1 MNKGASPVLSL
12 IIPVYNEAESVSELH
27 TELLDV
33 LNSLGESFEIIFIDD
48 GSIDSTFEVLS
59 RLKPATVIRF
69 ARNFGK
75 SQALQAGFDE
85 ARGTY
90 IITMDGDLQDDPH
103 EIPNFLKEIRTK
115 NIDLVV
121 GWKQRRLDPSNKKI
135 ASRLANKVT
144 NVLTGVKVHDM
155 NCCFK
160 IYKSDIAKQLALYGD
175 LHRFIPALVASMG
188 YKVAEMPVNHRSRKF
203 GVSKYGIVRL
213 FTSLF
218 DFSSLIFLRRFMDRP
233 MHFFGGF
240 GFLFGSVGFVILLYL
255 TYLKLETGVLIGN
268 RPLLLFGIL
277 LVLLGVQ
284 LFSLGFIGDLI
295 VRSGPSGARTFV
307 VKEKSMQS

>member
-1 MNKGASPVLSL
+1 MNKGSNPELSL
-12 IIPVYNEAESVSELH
+12 VIPVYNEAESVSELH
-27 TELLDV
+27 AELLGI
-33 LNSLGESFEIIFIDD
+33 LNTLGESFEIIFIDD
-48 GSIDSTFEVLS
+48 GSTDDTFEVLS
-59 RLKPATVIRF
+59 RLKFAIIIRF

-85 ARGTY
+85 ASGEY

-103 EIPNFLKEIRTK
+103 EIPNFLERMHDGDS
-115 NIDLVV
+115 DLIV

-135 ASRLANKVT
+135 ASSFANKIT
-144 NVLTGVKVHDM
+144 NILTGVKVHDM

-160 IYKSDIAKQLALYGD
+160 IYKNEVAKQLALYGD

-188 YKVAEMPVNHRSRKF
+188 YKVTEMPVNHRSRRF
-203 GVSKYGIVRL
+203 GTSKYGVTRL

-218 DFSSLIFLRRFMDRP
+218 DFSSLIFLRRFIDRP

-240 GFLFGSVGFVILLYL
+240 GFLFGSTGFFILLYL
-255 TYLKLETGVLIGN
+255 TFLKLYWGVLISN

-284 LFSLGFIGDLI
+284 LFSLGFIGDLVI
-295 VRSGPSGARTFV
+295 RSGPSGVRNFV
-307 VKEKSMQS
+307 IKEKKL

>member
-1 MNKGASPVLSL
+1 MNKGSSPVLSL
-12 IIPVYNEAESVSELH
+12 VIPVYNEAESVSELH
-27 TELLDV
+27 LELLSV
-33 LNSLGESFEIIFIDD
+33 LNMLGESFEIIYIDD
-48 GSIDSTFEVLS
+48 GSTDGTFDVLS
-59 RLKPATVIRF
+59 RLKLATTIRF

-85 ARGTY
+85 AHGTY
-90 IITMDGDLQDDPH
+90 IITMDGDLQDDSH
-103 EIPNFLKEIRTK
+103 EIPSFLK
-115 NIDLVV
+115 NIQDGNADIIV

-135 ASRLANKVT
+135 ASRLANKIT
-144 NVLTGVKVHDM
+144 NMLTGVQIHDM

-160 IYKSDIAKQLALYGD
+160 IYKSEVAKQLTLYGD
-175 LHRFIPALVASMG
+175 LHRFIPALAVSMG
-188 YKVAEMPVNHRSRKF
+188 YKVTEMSVNHRPRRF
-203 GVSKYGIVRL
+203 GQSKYGVMRL

-240 GFLFGSVGFVILLYL
+240 GFLFGSAGFLILLYL
-255 TYLKLETGVLIGN
+255 TYIKIFGNILIGN

-284 LFSLGFIGDLI
+284 LFSLGFIGDMVI
-295 VRSGPSGARTFV
+295 RSGPTGARNFV
-307 VKEKSMQS
+307 IKEKRS